1 MPVGPMLVG
10 LGATHLVAGAEPPVL
25 MGDFRVNGQTCG
37 EGAALGWD
45 EQGERSVGLGRKSA
59 CQTSLDVP

>member
-10 LGATHLVAGAEPPVL
+10 LGATHLVAGAEPPIL

-37 EGAALGWD
+37 EALPWGGMSKVRD
-45 EQGERSVGLGRKSA
+45 L
-59 CQTSLDVP
+59 